1 MPLPLDELHV
11 WRVDVTSEA
20 PNYAFYADQ
29 LEPMEL
35 GRVRQFRFD
44 TDRLRYVISHGSLR
58 CLLGR
63 YLRTEPSALQIG
75 DSPDGKPFLAWPT
88 SDLSFNSSHSDGA
101 ALHAF
106 CRATRVGVDIEAVKH
121 SRELDYAH
129 LGVLAPEELE
139 SLQSHAAPAL
149 PAVFTQVW
157 TRKEAYVKAVGT
169 GLGHPLEWFCIGRSP
184 DNGLTVIYDRQARA
198 DSSQWHLVD
207 LDVGQS
213 YAACVAFCGKR
224 RALRMIDYKLETIVS
239 M

>member
-20 PNYAFYADQ
+20 LNYAFYADQ
-29 LEPMEL
+29 LEPLEL
-35 GRVRQFRFD
+35 GCARRFRFD
-44 TDRLRYVISHGSLR
+44 TDRLRYVISRGTLR

-63 YLRTEPSALQIG
+63 YLHTDPAALQIG
-75 DSPDGKPFLAWPT
+75 SSLNGKPFLASPT

-106 CRATRVGVDIEAVKH
+106 CRAARIGVDIEAVKH
-121 SRELDYAH
+121 SHQLDYAH

-139 SLQSHAAPAL
+139 SLQSHAGPEL
-149 PAVFTQVW
+149 PAVFAQVW

-169 GLGHPLEWFCIGRSP
+169 GLGHPLDWFCIGPSP
-184 DNGLTVIYDRQARA
+184 DNRLTVIYDRQARA
-198 DSSQWHLVD
+198 DSTQWHLVD

-213 YAACVAFCGKR
+213 YAACVAFCGRR
-224 RALRMIDYKLETIVS
+224 RALRMIDYKLETIES